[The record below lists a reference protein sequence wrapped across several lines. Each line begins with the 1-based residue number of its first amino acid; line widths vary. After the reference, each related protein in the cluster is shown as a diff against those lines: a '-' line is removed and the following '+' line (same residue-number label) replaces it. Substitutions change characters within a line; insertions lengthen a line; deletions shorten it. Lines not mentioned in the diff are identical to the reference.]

1 MEDRWQT
8 VLTHSF
14 PTRRSSD
21 LEVFVPENANV
32 RKQDS
37 DPGYETEPLKQRDEE
52 DEGILYDN
60 LD

>member
-1 MEDRWQT
+1 MQDKLVIHIGLLPDGYCT
-8 VLTHSF
+8 V
-14 PTRRSSD
+14 
-21 LEVFVPENANV
+21 EVFVPENANV